1 MLAGIRGLLFF
12 SVSHMR
18 PSLLWVKKRKEKQL
32 TDGKKFDG
40 EGIIVRNS
48 GIPIILKK
56 MEDIKVIEEDDG
68 KVLFSKK
75 HPKLPRNCK
84 SLVE

>member
-1 MLAGIRGLLFF
+1 M
-12 SVSHMR
+12 
-18 PSLLWVKKRKEKQL
+18 WVKKRKSS
-32 TDGKKFDG
+32 GWKKFDG

-48 GIPIILKK
+48 EGFPSIFEENG
-56 MEDIKVIEEDDG
+56 EDIKVIEEDYG

-75 HPKLPRNCK
+75 HPKLPRNFK

>member
-1 MLAGIRGLLFF
+1 MRTSIF
-12 SVSHMR
+12 SVTYEAKSI
-18 PSLLWVKKRKEKQL
+18 VGEKEKSS
-32 TDGKKFDG
+32 GWKKFDG

-48 GIPIILKK
+48 EGFPSIFEENG
-56 MEDIKVIEEDDG
+56 EDIKVIEEDDG
-68 KVLFSKK
+68 KILFSKK